1 MSSDLF
7 RLPGY
12 IISCKI
18 KNQEILAEDYIN
30 LVYDRINK
38 IDVKINSFISKN
50 YEAAIQKARKIDK
63 KIKNNEK
70 TGSMVGIPI
79 GIKDNIS
86 VKGLKN
92 TCASKILQGYES
104 PYDATVIDRLKD
116 QDAIIIGKLNMDEFG
131 MGTTSEFSFYGEVHN
146 PWNIDYVAG
155 GSSGGS
161 AAVVSSLQVPISL
174 GSDTGGS
181 IRCPSSFCSVIGMK
195 PTYGTVSR
203 FGLVSYSNSLEQIG
217 PIAKTV
223 TDIVL
228 TLNAICGNDPNDN
241 TTLNK
246 QFEYKVNKIDEILSK
261 NYNVGVLNN
270 LIHNSEEQVA
280 KTIYDK
286 IDMLKENGFNVKDTS
301 INYSDFALA
310 AYYIIAT
317 AEASSNL
324 SRFDNIRY
332 GFDFDP
338 EGYEWNSYSSHIRSN
353 FGDEVKRR
361 ILVGSFVLS
370 AGYYGKYY
378 LKAQKIRNI
387 IKSEFNRLFKFFDVL
402 VLPTMP
408 ILPFK
413 IGERGSAPL
422 ELYNLDIY
430 TILANLAGIP
440 AISIPAGFSKEGLP
454 IGLQIL
460 SNEFNEQI
468 LLDIAIFFEQKDK
481 FSEWNPVPL

>member
-12 IISCKI
+12 IISGKI

-50 YEAAIQKARKIDK
+50 YEAAIQKAKKIDK

-261 NYNVGVLNN
+261 NYNVGVINN
-270 LIHNSEEQVA
+270 LIHSSEEQVA

>member
-12 IISCKI
+12 IISGKI

>member
-1 MSSDLF
+1 MSVDLY

-12 IISCKI
+12 IISEKI
-18 KNQEILAEDYIN
+18 KNREILAEDYIN

-50 YEAAIQKARKIDK
+50 YEAAIQKAKEIDN

-131 MGTTSEFSFYGEVHN
+131 MGTSSEFSFYGEVHN

-228 TLNAICGNDPNDN
+228 TLNAICGKDPNDN

-246 QFEYKVNKIDEILSK
+246 QFKYKVNKIDEILSK
-261 NYNVGVLNN
+261 NYKVGVISN
-270 LIHNSEEQVA
+270 LIDISDKQIA
-280 KTIYDK
+280 KTISNK
-286 IDMLKENGFNVKDTS
+286 IDMLKENNFNVNDTS
-301 INYSDFALA
+301 IKYSDFALA

-324 SRFDNIRY
+324 SRFDNLRY
-332 GFDFDP
+332 GFDFNP

-361 ILVGSFVLS
+361 IIIGSYVLS

-378 LKAQKIRNI
+378 LKAQKLRSLLTQEL
-387 IKSEFNRLFKFFDVL
+387 KSLFKKYDIL
-402 VLPTMP
+402 IAPTMP
-408 ILPFK
+408 VLPFK
-413 IGERGSAPL
+413 IGDKIDDPL
-422 ELYNLDIY
+422 KMYLIDID
-430 TILANLAGIP
+430 TVIANLSGIP
-440 AISIPAGFSKEGLP
+440 AISIPAGFHNDLP
-454 IGLQIL
+454 IGLQIMA
-460 SNEFNEQI
+460 NELQEQT
-468 LLDIAIFFEQKDK
+468 LLDAAMLFEKA
-481 FSEWNPVPL
+481 

>member
-228 TLNAICGNDPNDN
+228 TLNAICGKDPNDN

-481 FSEWNPVPL
+481 FSEWNPVPI

>member
-481 FSEWNPVPL
+481 FSEWNPVQ

>member
-1 MSSDLF
+1 MSVDLY

-50 YEAAIQKARKIDK
+50 YEAAIQKAKKIDN

-270 LIHNSEEQVA
+270 LIRNSEEQVA

>member
-481 FSEWNPVPL
+481 FSEWNPVPI

>member
-1 MSSDLF
+1 
-7 RLPGY
+7 
-12 IISCKI
+12 
-18 KNQEILAEDYIN
+18 
-30 LVYDRINK
+30 
-38 IDVKINSFISKN
+38 
-50 YEAAIQKARKIDK
+50 
-63 KIKNNEK
+63 
-70 TGSMVGIPI
+70 
-79 GIKDNIS
+79 
-86 VKGLKN
+86 
-92 TCASKILQGYES
+92 
-104 PYDATVIDRLKD
+104 
-116 QDAIIIGKLNMDEFG
+116 
-131 MGTTSEFSFYGEVHN
+131 
-146 PWNIDYVAG
+146 
-155 GSSGGS
+155 
-161 AAVVSSLQVPISL
+161 
-174 GSDTGGS
+174 
-181 IRCPSSFCSVIGMK
+181 
-195 PTYGTVSR
+195 
-203 FGLVSYSNSLEQIG
+203 VSYSNSLEQIG

-270 LIHNSEEQVA
+270 LIRNSEEQVA

-332 GFDFDP
+332 GFDFNP

-481 FSEWNPVPL
+481 FSEWNPVPI

>member
-261 NYNVGVLNN
+261 NYNVGVINN
-270 LIHNSEEQVA
+270 LIHSSEEQVA

>member
-12 IISCKI
+12 IISGKI

-50 YEAAIQKARKIDK
+50 YEAAIQKAKKIDK

-261 NYNVGVLNN
+261 NYNVGVINN
-270 LIHNSEEQVA
+270 LIHSSEEQVA

-413 IGERGSAPL
+413 IGERGSTPL

-481 FSEWNPVPL
+481 FSEWNPVPI

>member
-12 IISCKI
+12 IISGKI

-50 YEAAIQKARKIDK
+50 YEAAIQKAKKIDK

>member
-12 IISCKI
+12 IISGKI

-161 AAVVSSLQVPISL
+161 AAVVSSLQVPIAL

-270 LIHNSEEQVA
+270 LINSSEEQVA

-481 FSEWNPVPL
+481 FSEWNPVPI

>member
-12 IISCKI
+12 IISGKI

-50 YEAAIQKARKIDK
+50 YEAAIQKAKKIDK

-261 NYNVGVLNN
+261 NYNVGVINN
-270 LIHNSEEQVA
+270 LIHSSEEQVA

-481 FSEWNPVPL
+481 FSEWNPVPI

>member
-50 YEAAIQKARKIDK
+50 YEAAIQKAKKIDK

>member
-50 YEAAIQKARKIDK
+50 YEAAIQKAKKIDK
-63 KIKNNEK
+63 KIKNKEK

-270 LIHNSEEQVA
+270 LIRNSEEQVA

-332 GFDFDP
+332 GFDFNP

-481 FSEWNPVPL
+481 FSEWNPVPI

>member
-1 MSSDLF
+1 MSDLF

-12 IISCKI
+12 IISEKI

-30 LVYDRINK
+30 LVYERINK
-38 IDVKINSFISKN
+38 IDEKINSFISKN
-50 YEAAIQKARKIDK
+50 YEVAIQSAKNIDN
-63 KIKNNEK
+63 KIKKNEK

-92 TCASKILQGYES
+92 TCASKILQGYKA
-104 PYDATVIDRLKD
+104 PFNATVIDRLEY

-131 MGTTSEFSFYGEVHN
+131 MGTSSEFSFYGEVHN
-146 PWNIDYVAG
+146 PWNTNYVAG

-228 TLNAICGNDPNDN
+228 TLNTICGKDSNDN

-246 QFEYKVNKIDEILSK
+246 QFEYKINKIDEILYK
-261 NYNVGVLNN
+261 NYKVGVISN
-270 LIHNSEEQVA
+270 LIDSSEKQVA
-280 KTIYDK
+280 KTIYNK
-286 IDMLKENGFNVKDTS
+286 IDMLKEYGFNVNDTS
-301 INYSDFALA
+301 VNYSDFALA

-332 GFDFDP
+332 GFDFNP
-338 EGYEWNSYSSHIRSN
+338 EGYEWNSYSSHVRSN

-402 VLPTMP
+402 ILPTMP

-413 IGERGSAPL
+413 IGEKGSTPL

-430 TILANLAGIP
+430 TILANLSGIP

-468 LLDIAIFFEQKDK
+468 LFDIAMFFEQKDR
-481 FSEWNPVPL
+481 FSEWNPPQ

>member
-481 FSEWNPVPL
+481 FNEWNPVQI

>member
-12 IISCKI
+12 IISGKI

-161 AAVVSSLQVPISL
+161 AAVVSSLQVPIAL

-481 FSEWNPVPL
+481 FSEWNPVPI

>member
-12 IISCKI
+12 IISGKI

-481 FSEWNPVPL
+481 FSEWNPVPI

>member
-481 FSEWNPVPL
+481 FSEWNPVRI

>member
-12 IISCKI
+12 IISGKI

-246 QFEYKVNKIDEILSK
+246 QFEYKVNKIDEILTK
-261 NYNVGVLNN
+261 NYNVGVINN
-270 LIHNSEEQVA
+270 LIHSSEEQVA

>member
-12 IISCKI
+12 IISGKI

-50 YEAAIQKARKIDK
+50 YEAAIQKAKKIDK

-481 FSEWNPVPL
+481 FSEWNPVPI

>member
-1 MSSDLF
+1 MSVDLY

-12 IISCKI
+12 IISEKI
-18 KNQEILAEDYIN
+18 KNREILAEDYIN

-50 YEAAIQKARKIDK
+50 YETAIQKAKEIDN

-104 PYDATVIDRLKD
+104 PYDATVIDRLKY

-131 MGTTSEFSFYGEVHN
+131 MGTSSEFSFYGEVHN

-223 TDIVL
+223 PDIVL
-228 TLNAICGNDPNDN
+228 TLNAICGKDPNDN

-261 NYNVGVLNN
+261 NYKVGVISN
-270 LIHNSEEQVA
+270 LIEISDKQIA
-280 KTIYDK
+280 KTISNK
-286 IDMLKENGFNVKDTS
+286 IDMLKENGFNVNDTS
-301 INYSDFALA
+301 IKYSDFALA

-324 SRFDNIRY
+324 SRFDNLRY
-332 GFDFDP
+332 GFDFNP

-387 IKSEFNRLFKFFDVL
+387 IKSEFNRLFKSFDVL
-402 VLPTMP
+402 ILPTMP

-413 IGERGSAPL
+413 LGEKGSTPL

-430 TILANLAGIP
+430 TILANLSGIP

-468 LLDIAIFFEQKDK
+468 LLDIAMFFEQKDK
-481 FSEWNPVPL
+481 FSEWNPVQ